1 MFSPT
6 GKITT
11 RTSMTLHASFHDIV
25 DVLSDDEDQDYD
37 DIVYTLT
44 PVDLEL
50 LVAAWEVH
58 CELITL

>member
-1 MFSPT
+1 
-6 GKITT
+6 
-11 RTSMTLHASFHDIV
+11 MTLHASFHDIV